1 MRRPSG
7 KRVRLHH
14 CRPGFAP
21 SVQLSTRIRQKNGH
35 RLSLPRFNIVSL
47 AFAFHLSVPVF
58 LSCTFPCCP
67 SLARRPSVPTCPAS
81 CAPKIVEGSLCQCPL
96 WHVRAQGSARRTNC
110 QGSHFQKF
118 TQSCWRVFH
127 QRCYLDRLL
136 EVCTCGDSALCNLFF
151 PGSERVTKVTSLVIH
166 LFSHLARGLR
176 MPLKRAA
183 IRCPPLPSYTSLSA
197 RHASRP
203 CRRGMSETRD
213 RAWPSH
219 FFTSKERIVWPINRL
234 LSSKPSCL
242 MSDDCSAATSRCVPI
257 FRQVRIRL
265 KLHSP
270 SFPVCVCTVHIR
282 NSNGVSRVTCFSCHD
297 ARTRGQILSNH
308 WIKDAGSSKRATE
321 EDDSSC
327 LFSNSATNNISTQRC
342 RVNSAPSRLRHRV

>member
-1 MRRPSG
+1 M
-7 KRVRLHH
+7 
-14 CRPGFAP
+14 
-21 SVQLSTRIRQKNGH
+21 
-35 RLSLPRFNIVSL
+35 
-47 AFAFHLSVPVF
+47 
-58 LSCTFPCCP
+58 
-67 SLARRPSVPTCPAS
+67 PTCPAS

-110 QGSHFQKF
+110 RGSYFQKF
-118 TQSCWRVFH
+118 TQSWWRVFRH
-127 QRCYLDRLL
+127 RCYLDRLL

-151 PGSERVTKVTSLVIH
+151 PGSERVTKVASLVTH
-166 LFSHLARGLR
+166 LLSSGTWVED
-176 MPLKRAA
+176 
-183 IRCPPLPSYTSLSA
+183 TSQEGGNTMSTFALVHFLE
-197 RHASRP
+197 RSR
-203 CRRGMSETRD
+203 
-213 RAWPSH
+213 PSH

-270 SFPVCVCTVHIR
+270 AFPVCACTVHIR

-308 WIKDAGSSKRATE
+308 WIKEVGSSTRATE
-321 EDDSSC
+321 EDDSTC
-327 LFSNSATNNISTQRC
+327 LFSNSTTNNISTQQC
-342 RVNSAPSRLRHRV
+342 RVNSAPSRLRNRVKVKGMQ